1 MADSLWNRTWSLF
14 HAALELPLEERESFL
29 DVECGEDAALRREV
43 SELLRNAAATGAL
56 DRSPVNA
63 ESLRFEPDSLEGKTI
78 GNYAIRSRAGHGGM
92 GVVYD
97 AEQREPVQRRV
108 ALKVMATAANPDAA
122 ARFALERQALAR
134 MTHPHIASV
143 YDAGILDD
151 GRPFLAMEYVDGIPI
166 NQYCDRNALDVGH
179 RLELFILV
187 CQAIQHAHQKGIIH
201 RDIKPSNV
209 LVTVVDGV
217 AKPKVIDFGVAKA
230 TQPITGESLQT
241 MHGLVVGTLEYMS
254 PEQLD
259 RGNGADIDT
268 RSDIYSLGVLLY
280 ELLCGQLP
288 YDWDLLR
295 KGGLDSLRRILHES
309 EPPRPSARLRTL
321 DTEVAGEVA
330 AARGQSPAALARALA
345 GDLDWILLKALD
357 RDRTR
362 RYASA
367 SEFADDV
374 RRYLAHEPALA
385 GPPSATYR
393 VAKFVR
399 RHRAAVTVAATIS
412 TLLVGFAIVTSM
424 QSLEIRRALDRAR
437 IERAH
442 AERVSAF
449 LTDVFRASD
458 PYAGR
463 GSEVTAREVLDRSF
477 ERISRDLQDDR
488 EVKASVL
495 NVLGAT
501 YGQLRQYDQGEKLIR
516 ESLALRRNLHGGDH
530 LETAESLEALGH
542 IQLRR
547 AQLPGAAR
555 TLEEAVAMKKRL
567 LPPGDPRRAEGLFY
581 LGAVRRMDGSLD
593 VARAHLLEALSLS
606 RNASDPRIRRIAAN
620 AADELG
626 NVGIKRAD
634 FAEAERWYRQAL
646 AMRRKDDP
654 DAPATADTQVR
665 LGAVLTER
673 GDPAAAEPYL
683 RSALAALERHL
694 GRDHEKVAPAANNLA
709 HAYQMQSKFDDARPL
724 FERALNIWR
733 RIHGDKHPGVAKSLH
748 NLGLV
753 AHDQSRYADAERI
766 FRELLAIEQKRLRPG
781 HADLAFP
788 INSLARL
795 SHDQGRL
802 AQAETW
808 YREALSIREKTLG
821 RDHVL
826 TADITL
832 WLGRLLVEKG
842 APGNAEPL
850 LRHGL
855 EVREKNYKPGDWRTA
870 EAKSFLGACLAAQKR
885 FADAEPLLLEGYE
898 TLAERRGRE
907 WRRTTQ
913 ALERLVDL
921 YDAMGRKDAAAKY
934 RRMSAG

>member
-14 HAALELPLEERESFL
+14 HAALEHAPEEREAFL
-29 DVECGEDAALRREV
+29 EGECGGDEVLRREV
-43 SELLRNAAATGAL
+43 AELLRNADATGVL
-56 DRSPVNA
+56 DRSPVNTQA
-63 ESLRFEPDSLEGKTI
+63 FRVEGDSLEGKKI
-78 GNYAIRSRAGHGGM
+78 GKYAIRARAGHGGM

-97 AEQREPVQRRV
+97 AEQEEPVQRRV
-108 ALKVMATAANPDAA
+108 ALKVMAPATHPDAA

-134 MTHPHIASV
+134 MSHPHIASV
-143 YDAGILDD
+143 FDAGVLDD
-151 GRPFLAMEYVDGIPI
+151 GRPFLAMEYVEGVPI
-166 NQYCDRNALDVGH
+166 HEYCDRNALDIRQ
-179 RLELFILV
+179 RLEIFIHV

-209 LVTVVDGV
+209 LITLVDGV

-230 TQPITGESLQT
+230 THPITGESLQT

-259 RGNGADIDT
+259 RGAGGDVDT
-268 RSDIYSLGVLLY
+268 RSDIYSLGVMLY
-280 ELLCGQLP
+280 ELLCGLLP

-295 KGGLDSLRRILHES
+295 KAGLDGLRQITRET
-309 EPPRPSARLRTL
+309 EPPRPSARFRTL
-321 DTEVAGEVA
+321 DAKAANEVAVA
-330 AARGQSPAALARALA
+330 RNATPNALARALA

-374 RRYLAHEPALA
+374 RRYLSYEPALA
-385 GPPSATYR
+385 GPPSTTYR

-399 RHRAAVTVAATIS
+399 RHRAPVAVAAGVAA
-412 TLLVGFAIVTSM
+412 LLVGFSIVTTM
-424 QSLEIRRALDRAR
+424 QSVEIRRALDRAR

-442 AERVSAF
+442 AERVSSF
-449 LTDVFRASD
+449 LSDVFRASD

-463 GSEVTAREVLDRSF
+463 GSDVTAREVLDRSF
-477 ERISRDLQDDR
+477 QQISRDLQDDR

-495 NVLGAT
+495 NVLGTT

-542 IQLRR
+542 VQLRR
-547 AQLPGAAR
+547 AELPAAAR

-567 LPPGDPRRAEGLFY
+567 LPAADPRRAEGLFY

-593 VARAHLLEALSLS
+593 VARANLLEALSLS
-606 RNASDPRIRRIAAN
+606 RNSNDPRIRRIAAN

-646 AMRRKDDP
+646 EMRQKDNP
-654 DAPATADTQVR
+654 DAPATADTRVR

-673 GDPAAAEPYL
+673 GDAAAAEPHL
-683 RSALAALERHL
+683 RAALATLEKHL
-694 GRDHEKVAPAANNLA
+694 GPDHEKIAPAANNLA
-709 HAYQMQSKFDDARPL
+709 HAFQMQSKFDAAGPL
-724 FERALNIWR
+724 FERALKIWR

-753 AHDQSRYADAERI
+753 AHDQSRYDDAERI
-766 FRELLAIEQKRLRPG
+766 FKELLAIEEKRLRPG

-788 INSLARL
+788 INSLARVR
-795 SHDQGRL
+795 HDQGRL
-802 AQAETW
+802 TEAEPLYRQALEI
-808 YREALSIREKTLG
+808 RRKALAP
-821 RDHVL
+821 DHVL
-826 TADITL
+826 TADVML

-842 APGNAEPL
+842 VPRDADPL
-850 LRHGL
+850 LREGL
-855 EVREKNYKPGDWRTA
+855 AIREKNYKAGDWRTA

-885 FADAEPLLLEGYE
+885 FADAEPLLVEGYE
-898 TLAERRGRE
+898 TLVERRGRE

-913 ALERLVDL
+913 ALERLVNM
-921 YDAMGRKDAAAKY
+921 YDAMGKKEEAARYRQAKP
-934 RRMSAG
+934 S